1 MPDLR
6 GRLQDQAARLYG
18 YAMALTRNPED
29 AEDLVQETFIKAMT
43 ADRHPADAAAFRAW
57 LFRILRNLFLDQ
69 RRWAA
74 RAEAYRQAVRDAASD
89 GELSDT
95 THPGRKDA
103 AAITILTVRF
113 GLMKLAPHQREILAL
128 IDVAGFSYAE
138 ASDLLDVPIGTVMSR
153 ISRAR
158 AHLIAAIDDSNIVP
172 LPTRSGR
179 S

>member
-43 ADRHPADAAAFRAW
+43 ADRHPTDAAAFRAW

-74 RAEAYRQAVRDAASD
+74 RAEAYRQAVRDAASN
-89 GELSDT
+89 GELSDA

-138 ASDLLDVPIGTVMSR
+138 TADLLDVPIGTVMSR

-158 AHLIAAIDDSNIVP
+158 AQLIAAIDDSNIVP